1 MLSTEDLIQG
11 QESIENTDIRLKQ
24 VSFAYD
30 ERDTLRNISMD
41 IPQGSLVSIVGESGS
56 GKSTVAGLI
65 VGHHEGYRGS
75 LTIGGTE
82 LTDIS
87 EESRMRHM
95 TWIGFNS
102 YIFKGTVEANL
113 KMGNEHAD
121 EQQMLEALRQVKLYD
136 FILSEG
142 GLEAEL
148 EEQGAN
154 LSGGQRQ
161 RLALARALLHDSRVY
176 IFDEATSNIDS
187 ESEEGIMEVIHAL
200 AGQKTVILIS
210 HRLENVVQSDCIYVL
225 QNGLVA
231 ESGTHHELL
240 NQQGH
245 YADMYL
251 SQHRVEQFAK
261 GGAVYA

>member
-1 MLSTEDLIQG
+1 
-11 QESIENTDIRLKQ
+11 
-24 VSFAYD
+24 
-30 ERDTLRNISMD
+30 
-41 IPQGSLVSIVGESGS
+41 
-56 GKSTVAGLI
+56 
-65 VGHHEGYRGS
+65 
-75 LTIGGTE
+75 
-82 LTDIS
+82 
-87 EESRMRHM
+87 M

-113 KMGNEHAD
+113 RMGNEHAD
-121 EQQMLEALRQVKLYD
+121 ERQMLEALRQVKLYD

-142 GLEAEL
+142 GLEAEI

-161 RLALARALLHDSRVY
+161 RLALARALLHDSHVY
-176 IFDEATSNIDS
+176 IFDEATSNIDV

-210 HRLENVVQSDCIYVL
+210 HRLENVIQSDCIYVL

-231 ESGTHHELL
+231 ESGTHQELL
-240 NQQGH
+240 SQQGH
-245 YADMYL
+245 YAEMYL
-251 SQHRVEQFAK
+251 SQHRMEQFVK